1 MKTTTGILILIAS
14 SVILSSCRDREAEQR
29 EKEIK
34 AAEAFD
40 KQHDK
45 AMKEATQGKF
55 PEPKPA
61 GPIR

>member
-1 MKTTTGILILIAS
+1 MKPTICIIAF
-14 SVILSSCRDREAEQR
+14 LSLCLASCRDREAEQR

-45 AMKEATQGKF
+45 AMEDATKIEF
-55 PEPKPA
+55 PKPKPA

>member
-1 MKTTTGILILIAS
+1 MKATIGTLTLLAAIFILP
-14 SVILSSCRDREAEQR
+14 SCRDREAEQR
-29 EKEIK
+29 EKELK

-40 KQHDK
+40 KQHK
-45 AMKEATQGKF
+45 KSMEESSQGKF